1 MKRPVPPV
9 AHEVARRLGVG
20 PVIGAEDV
28 EELPQGA
35 GAYVLVMELKRPVEV
50 PVRRLGNPVFMPG
63 VYLYCGS
70 ARGPGGL
77 SARVARHLR
86 TEKKQRWHVDYLS
99 SKAYGIA
106 ALPITGGNECDLVS
120 RLMAVFPVE
129 FPVTG
134 FGSSDCRC
142 CISHLMRLPG

>member
-1 MKRPVPPV
+1 MSRPVPPV
-9 AHEVARRLGVG
+9 SHEIARRLGIG
-20 PVIGAEDV
+20 PVIGGEDV
-28 EELPQGA
+28 AELPQEA
-35 GAYVLVMELKRPVEV
+35 GAYVLVMELKLSVEV
-50 PVRRLGNPVFMPG
+50 PVRRLGNPVFTPG
-63 VYLYCGS
+63 VYFYCGS

-86 TEKKQRWHVDYLS
+86 MEKKRRWHVDYLS

-120 RLMAVFPVE
+120 RLMAGFLVE
-129 FPVTG
+129 FPVAG

-142 CISHLMRLPG
+142 CISHLVRLTG